1 MQDWVFGLGA
11 KVLLGNGI
19 SLLNLIDLRQETSVH
34 KEIILI
40 TNTLDRVYRIMI
52 LENCSSKVVEIEVLC
67 FIKND

>member
-19 SLLNLIDLRQETSVH
+19 SQLNLIDLGQETSVH

-52 LENCSSKVVEIEVLC
+52 VQKP
-67 FIKND
+67 

>member
-19 SLLNLIDLRQETSVH
+19 SLLNLIDFGQETSVH

-52 LENCSSKVVEIEVLC
+52 VQKP
-67 FIKND
+67 